1 MNNNVISLDKR
12 RQDKASACTASVTP
26 SPEESAARAAIAA
39 QAAIDQEERSQM
51 HMVLIDATTKVLDTR
66 PLSTE
71 NRLEIARNV
80 VRAIMGHGWRVVRR

>member
-1 MNNNVISLDKR
+1 VNDNIISLDKHR
-12 RQDKASACTASVTP
+12 HDKAAICSASVTP
-26 SPEESAARAAIAA
+26 SSEAAAAQAAVAA

-51 HMVLIDATTKVLDTR
+51 HMVLVDAAAKMLDTR
-66 PLSTE
+66 PLSPE